1 MGRPK
6 KAPDDILEPVGSR
19 ISKPLFVSIQAAM
32 EELVREGL
40 IDRETVSATV
50 AWLIARG
57 VRGLQE
63 DRDRVLRLLLQL
75 WPYLTEREHLIIE
88 HLAADL
94 VRTHELEMTGEPA
107 SSPEGKA
114 GPQLPDGKR
123 RKNNGKRGR
132 NEDDEDE
139 PPMPLRIAA
148 HR

>member
-19 ISKPLFVSIQAAM
+19 ISKPLFLSIQAAM

-57 VRGLQE
+57 VRGLHE
-63 DRDRVLRLLLQL
+63 DRDQVLRLLLEL
-75 WPYLTEREHLIIE
+75 WPHLSERDHLIIE

-94 VRTHELEMTGEPA
+94 VRTHEMEARGEAARP
-107 SSPEGKA
+107 PEGKA
-114 GPQLPDGKR
+114 GPSLPDRAHKKGDGKR
-123 RKNNGKRGR
+123 SH
-132 NEDDEDE
+132 EDGDE
-139 PPMPLRIAA
+139 PRPLRIAS